1 MRVPRS
7 GHYMGMSDFAL
18 AASESAAVDA
28 TLPADEGELERV
40 LEAEGRR
47 LFAIAFSI
55 LRDPGEAEDAVQE
68 TAAAAWKGWAG
79 RIQPERTRAWLTT
92 ICIRQAMRRRSRQRR
107 WLAGGALQAHL
118 ADADRHLES
127 DGRYLDLHRAH
138 GRLSR
143 RQRAVVTLLYGHG
156 YTVAESAELMG
167 CSAGAAASHLSRAL
181 ARLRKELTDD

>member
-18 AASESAAVDA
+18 ATSESAAVDA
-28 TLPADEGELERV
+28 PLPADEGELERV

-68 TAAAAWKGWAG
+68 TAAAAWRGWAT
-79 RIQPERTRAWLTT
+79 RNEPERTRAWLTT
-92 ICIRQAMRRRSRQRR
+92 ICVRKAMRRRGWLRR
-107 WLAGGALQAHL
+107 WTVGEAWRAQLT
-118 ADADRHLES
+118 DADRRLES

-143 RQRAVVTLLYGHG
+143 RQRAVVALHYGHG

>member
-1 MRVPRS
+1 MT
-7 GHYMGMSDFAL
+7 GLAL
-18 AASESAAVDA
+18 TAAESAAVDRPR
-28 TLPADEGELERV
+28 PADEAELERV

-68 TAAAAWKGWAG
+68 TAAAAWRGWTT
-79 RIQPERTRAWLTT
+79 RNQPELTRAWLTT
-92 ICIRQAMRRRSRQRR
+92 ICVRKAMRRRGRLRR
-107 WLAGGALQAHL
+107 WTVGEASRAQLAGV
-118 ADADRHLES
+118 DRHLES
-127 DGRYLDLHRAH
+127 DGKYLDLHRAH

-143 RQRAVVTLLYGHG
+143 RQRAVVTLHYGHG

-181 ARLRKELTDD
+181 AHLRKELIDD

>member
-1 MRVPRS
+1 
-7 GHYMGMSDFAL
+7 MGMTGFLQTATDF
-18 AASESAAVDA
+18 AAVDEA
-28 TLPADEGELERV
+28 PPADDLEIERV
-40 LEAEGRR
+40 LAAEGRR

-68 TAAAAWKGWAG
+68 TAADAWRGWAT
-79 RIQPERTRAWLTT
+79 RREPERTRAWLTT
-92 ICIRQAMRRRSRQRR
+92 ICIRKAMRRRGWLRR
-107 WLAGGALQAHL
+107 WPVGDASRVQLAA
-118 ADADRHLES
+118 ADRHLES

-143 RQRAVVTLLYGHG
+143 RQRAVVALHYGHG

-181 ARLRKELTDD
+181 ARLRKELSDD

>member
-1 MRVPRS
+1 
-7 GHYMGMSDFAL
+7 MGMNGLVLTTAD
-18 AASESAAVDA
+18 SAAMDD
-28 TLPADEGELERV
+28 TSPGGDTDLERV
-40 LEAEGRR
+40 LAAEGRR

-55 LRDPGEAEDAVQE
+55 LRDPGEAEDTVQE
-68 TAAAAWKGWAG
+68 TAAAAWKGWAT
-79 RIQPERTRAWLTT
+79 RNQPERTRAWLTT
-92 ICIRQAMRRRSRQRR
+92 ICIRQAMRRRSRLRR

-127 DGRYLDLHRAH
+127 DRRYLDLHRAH

-143 RQRAVVTLLYGHG
+143 RQRAVVALHYGHG

>member
-28 TLPADEGELERV
+28 PLPADEGELERV

-55 LRDPGEAEDAVQE
+55 LRDPGEAGDAAQE
-68 TAAAAWKGWAG
+68 TAAAARKGGAG
-79 RIQPERTRAWLTT
+79 RPQRERPRPWLPT
-92 ICIRQAMRRRSRQRR
+92 ICIRRAMRRRSRRRR

-118 ADADRHLES
+118 AD
-127 DGRYLDLHRAH
+127 
-138 GRLSR
+138 
-143 RQRAVVTLLYGHG
+143 
-156 YTVAESAELMG
+156 
-167 CSAGAAASHLSRAL
+167 
-181 ARLRKELTDD
+181 

>member
-18 AASESAAVDA
+18 AASESAAVDVPPP
-28 TLPADEGELERV
+28 TEEGELERV

-92 ICIRQAMRRRSRQRR
+92 ICIRQAMRRRSRLRR
-107 WLAGGALQAHL
+107 
-118 ADADRHLES
+118 
-127 DGRYLDLHRAH
+127 
-138 GRLSR
+138 
-143 RQRAVVTLLYGHG
+143 
-156 YTVAESAELMG
+156 
-167 CSAGAAASHLSRAL
+167 
-181 ARLRKELTDD
+181 